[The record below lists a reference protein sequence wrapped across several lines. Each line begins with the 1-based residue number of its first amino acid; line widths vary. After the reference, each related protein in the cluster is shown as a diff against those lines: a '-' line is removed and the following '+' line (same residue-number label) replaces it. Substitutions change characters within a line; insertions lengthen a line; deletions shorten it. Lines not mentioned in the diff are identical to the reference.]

1 MNVAERS
8 TCQHL
13 AFNCEWHVAIIA
25 VETWVRLDLAV
36 ACMPVILLLAQSSCL
51 WRLACM
57 WPRAGQGQDAG
68 VWALQNDFTPEEEE
82 EVRRESQWAFD

>member
-13 AFNCEWHVAIIA
+13 AFKWHVAVIA

-36 ACMPVILLLAQSSCL
+36 ACTPVILLLAQSSCL
-51 WRLACM
+51 VEACLHVAKG
-57 WPRAGQGQDAG
+57 WGQGQDAG

-82 EVRRESQWAFD
+82 VVRRKSQWAFD

>member
-13 AFNCEWHVAIIA
+13 AFNCEWHVAVIA

-51 WRLACM
+51 VETCLHVAEGWA
-57 WPRAGQGQDAG
+57 RARRWG
-68 VWALQNDFTPEEEE
+68 VGSAE
-82 EVRRESQWAFD
+82 